1 VKQFHLTKSV
11 FQYTL
16 PLSNKDY
23 FMSLSVGIVGL
34 PNVGK
39 STIFNALTNSQ
50 VDAQN
55 YPFCTIE
62 PNVGCVKVPDE
73 RIDKL
78 ALKNVSRETL
88 YATVDFV
95 DIAGLVKGASKGEGL
110 GNQFLSNIRET
121 DAICHILRLFNST
134 DITHVEGRVHPKD
147 DLDIIRTELILSDLE
162 RAEKKVNELDRKAKD
177 PKAEKEAKALLAAL
191 KKILPALENNLMA
204 NTVELSEE
212 EVESLQ
218 SFPLIT
224 SKPEI
229 FVLNVD
235 QSQVLEPKEELLK
248 KAQIDVDPNSVV
260 ILCASLEKEL
270 SELDEN
276 DVQEYLQELG
286 IKEKG
291 LDQLIRAGYSVLNYI
306 TYFTSGEKETRAWT
320 ITKGSK
326 APQAAGKIHTDFEN
340 KFIRAEVAQWSDVVE
355 YGWGGCREK
364 GKMRTEGK
372 DYEVQDGDVMVIH
385 HS

>member
-1 VKQFHLTKSV
+1 VNQFHLTKSV